1 LRLPQYSSQQIKR
14 GMPMLCPPTETC
26 DEARGSRVAKIVGMA
41 DSDVHNAVAR
51 FMAGED
57 LTEAESTLVA
67 LAQAGAGARAYARFG
82 ELR

>member
-1 LRLPQYSSQQIKR
+1 MNS
-14 GMPMLCPPTETC
+14 PPPRIDTVNRIT
-26 DEARGSRVAKIVGMA
+26 KMA
-41 DSDVHNAVAR
+41 DRDVHNAVAR

-67 LAQAGAGARAYARFG
+67 LAQAGASARAYARFG